1 MPAEEAVVAE
11 VVVEELVVEVGEV
24 AEAGDE
30 LDFEGAFG
38 DFERGGVL

>member
-1 MPAEEAVVAE
+1 MPAEEAAVGE
-11 VVVEELVVEVGEV
+11 VVVEELVVEV

-30 LDFEGAFG
+30 LDFDGAFG